1 MSIATAKLTVL
12 FDPPFW
18 VGLLERQDVG
28 RYEACRVVFGAE
40 PRDAEVYAFL
50 QRDYRTLRFSP
61 SLAAA
66 DAEERHVSP
75 KRMQRLIKHQLAQ
88 AQYIGT
94 KAQQALKLQQEEG
107 KLARRSRSRAEREA
121 DEARKRALHRA
132 KQKEKHRGH

>member
-18 VGLLERQDVG
+18 VGLFERQDEG